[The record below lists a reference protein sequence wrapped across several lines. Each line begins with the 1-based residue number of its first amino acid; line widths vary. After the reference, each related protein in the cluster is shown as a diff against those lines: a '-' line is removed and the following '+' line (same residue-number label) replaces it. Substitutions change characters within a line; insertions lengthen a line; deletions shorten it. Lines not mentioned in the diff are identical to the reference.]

1 MVERATLPQFN
12 VEPAFRHRVDLPTL
26 IRYANDLRETGRA
39 REAQAIYS
47 EILAQRP
54 DNLYAAIGK
63 MRTHFYLEEWDK
75 AWPALDIRFRFMD
88 QPPSV
93 SGRNSAG
100 ETVIKPRWTGGSA
113 PASLLVLDEQGMGDT
128 IQFMRFLPRLVA
140 AGTRVTFVTHRRL
153 FGLIRSMDAPIE
165 LRAMDVA
172 GSVAGIDSW
181 TPLLNL
187 PGAMGLQ
194 GADLGMERPYI
205 AAEPTRV
212 QRWRDWL
219 GQTGFRV
226 GIAWQGNPKAP
237 VDAGR
242 SSPLAAL
249 SPLASLPGVRLISL
263 QNGVGADQLSTVPF
277 GSRIEVP
284 GPDFDAGPDAFLDTA
299 ALMMSLDLV
308 VTVDSAVAHVA
319 AALGRP
325 VIFALQERDA
335 DWRWI
340 PGQSTTRWYPSA
352 TLMHQDT
359 HGDWWSAFVKIAAEV
374 RRRSERPA
382 HGGCQPMTPVSVGE
396 LFDKIS
402 ILQIKRE
409 RLPAG
414 SKRDNVLKELAAL
427 EAVVASEALGG
438 AEMDALRRD
447 LKVVNEA
454 LWDIEDD
461 IRRCE
466 AVGDFGSRFIE
477 LARAV
482 YVTNDRRAVI
492 KSDLNTLSGSALRE
506 EKSYAAF
513 R

>member
-1 MVERATLPQFN
+1 MVETAALFEINAGAAPRRA
-12 VEPAFRHRVDLPTL
+12 VDLPSL
-26 IRYANDLRETGRA
+26 IRYANDLRETGRP
-39 REAQAIYS
+39 REAQAIYAQ
-47 EILAQRP
+47 ILEQRP

-88 QPPSV
+88 SPPSV

-100 ETVIKPRWTGGSA
+100 QTIIKPRWTGGPA

-128 IQFMRFLPRLVA
+128 LQFMRFLPRLVA
-140 AGTRVTFVTHRRL
+140 GGTEVTFVTHRRL
-153 FGLIRSMDAPIE
+153 FSLIRSMGVPLE

-172 GSVAGIDSW
+172 GSVAGIEAW

-194 GADLGMERPYI
+194 SADLEMERPYI
-205 AAEPTRV
+205 VAEPERIA
-212 QRWRDWL
+212 RWRDWL
-219 GQTGFRV
+219 GTEGFRV

-242 SSPLAAL
+242 SSPLSAL
-249 SPLASLPGVRLISL
+249 APLASLPGVRLISL
-263 QNGVGADQLSTVPF
+263 QHGVGTDQLAEVPF
-277 GSRIEVP
+277 GSRITVP

-340 PGQSTTRWYPSA
+340 PRQSTTRWYPSA
-352 TLMHQDT
+352 TLMHQDR
-359 HGDWWSAFVKIAAEV
+359 HGDWWSAFVKIADEV
-374 RRRSERPA
+374 RRRAGRAGSAGR
-382 HGGCQPMTPVSVGE
+382 QPMTPVSVGE

-402 ILQIKRE
+402 ILEIKRE

-414 SKRDNVLKELAAL
+414 TKRDNVLRELDAL
-427 EAVVASEALGG
+427 NAVVATEALDSSGI
-438 AEMDALRRD
+438 DALRQA
-447 LKVVNEA
+447 LKAVNEA

-466 AVGDFGSRFIE
+466 AVGDFGPRFIE

-492 KSDLNTLSGSALRE
+492 KSDLNTCSGSALRE